1 MSTLQGVIPLI
12 EQIDEGTD
20 EANRQC
26 NRASD
31 K

>member
-1 MSTLQGVIPLI
+1 MSSLQGVIPLI

-20 EANRQC
+20 EADHQG
-26 NRASD
+26 NRASN